1 MTLRLKRLKR
11 GKLKLNHLKST
22 NSIQTCS
29 CDHSKTLNPKTL
41 IILSGCTKHFFPN
54 LKPESFWGAQRK
66 WGRPPGRTQ
75 RTPPDIVAGRVAICC
90 WSSFVMETFGKV
102 DIYGLDPTRVSLIM
116 AHCRI
121 RKGGVWMFQNYYVFF
136 EIYLV
141 NFWCL
146 RTIMFFSEIYSWEMF
161 AWFDPLVYLKIFTV
175 TWFAKCCCHVK
186 HIPDVMPFCQSHIC
200 QVNGMHGKDNTP

>member
-1 MTLRLKRLKR
+1 MYQTLFSEFKTRIFLRCPTKVRQAA
-11 GKLKLNHLKST
+11 GKDPTDSAGHRRRTRRHL
-22 NSIQTCS
+22 
-29 CDHSKTLNPKTL
+29 
-41 IILSGCTKHFFPN
+41 F
-54 LKPESFWGAQRK
+54 
-66 WGRPPGRTQ
+66 
-75 RTPPDIVAGRVAICC
+75 

>member
-1 MTLRLKRLKR
+1 MYQTLFSEFKTRIFLRCPTKVRQAA
-11 GKLKLNHLKST
+11 GKDPTDSAGHRRRTRRHLLLVEFCDGNLWESWYLWFRPNEGLFNHGS
-22 NSIQTCS
+22 
-29 CDHSKTLNPKTL
+29 
-41 IILSGCTKHFFPN
+41 LSY
-54 LKPESFWGAQRK
+54 PEG
-66 WGRPPGRTQ
+66 G
-75 RTPPDIVAGRVAICC
+75 
-90 WSSFVMETFGKV
+90 
-102 DIYGLDPTRVSLIM
+102 GLDVSELL
-116 AHCRI
+116 C
-121 RKGGVWMFQNYYVFF
+121 FF